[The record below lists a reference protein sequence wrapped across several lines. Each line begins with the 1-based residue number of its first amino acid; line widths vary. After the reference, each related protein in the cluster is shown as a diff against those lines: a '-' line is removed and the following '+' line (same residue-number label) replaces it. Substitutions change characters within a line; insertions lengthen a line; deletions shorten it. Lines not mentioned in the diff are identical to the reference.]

1 MDFFVASLLA
11 VIEGITEF
19 LPISSTGH
27 MILVEDYLKLG
38 TDTGFA
44 DTFMVAI
51 QLPAILAVVVYF
63 WNVLWPFGRAKDTA
77 RIIWLW
83 IKIVAAFLPAA
94 ILGFLFDD
102 LIEAWLFNSVTV
114 ALALIVGGVI
124 LIALELRPPRN
135 TMPTVHDI
143 CLGKGILIGLFQCLA
158 MIPGTS
164 RSAATII
171 GGMLLGAS
179 RPAAAEFSFF
189 LAIPTMLGATTLKML
204 KNGLDFTPH
213 QWGLLAVGSVVS
225 FVVAYAVV
233 AAFMRYIRSRSF
245 APFGYYRIAL
255 GLVVLLL
262 LVL

>member
-1 MDFFVASLLA
+1 
-11 VIEGITEF
+11 
-19 LPISSTGH
+19 
-27 MILVEDYLKLG
+27 
-38 TDTGFA
+38 
-44 DTFMVAI
+44 
-51 QLPAILAVVVYF
+51 
-63 WNVLWPFGRAKDTA
+63 
-77 RIIWLW
+77 
-83 IKIVAAFLPAA
+83 
-94 ILGFLFDD
+94 
-102 LIEAWLFNSVTV
+102 
-114 ALALIVGGVI
+114 
-124 LIALELRPPRN
+124 
-135 TMPTVHDI
+135 
-143 CLGKGILIGLFQCLA
+143 
-158 MIPGTS
+158 
-164 RSAATII
+164 
-171 GGMLLGAS
+171 MLLGAS